1 MEESLFLKLGKEL
14 ADLNKKNSEKSYR
27 KKRPMDIDRQTLL
40 DRLKNIDG
48 NRNIQRLPDGRRVRQ
63 SLASSMRTK
72 SEINQVPLSFNY
84 QGVDKLPIEKALNKI
99 EQLVLN
105 SED

>member
-27 KKRPMDIDRQTLL
+27 KKRPMDIDRQTLVN
-40 DRLKNIDG
+40 RLKSIDG

-63 SLASSMRTK
+63 RLANSMRTK
-72 SEINQVPLSFNY
+72 PEINQVPLSFNY
-84 QGVDKLPIEKALNKI
+84 QEVDKLPIEKALDKI
-99 EQLVLN
+99 EQLVLK
-105 SED
+105 SQD

>member
-27 KKRPMDIDRQTLL
+27 KKRPMDIDKQTLL
-40 DRLKNIDG
+40 NRLKNIDG

-63 SLASSMRTK
+63 SLANSMRTK

>member
-40 DRLKNIDG
+40 DRLKTIDG

>member
-63 SLASSMRTK
+63 SLASSIRTK

>member
-40 DRLKNIDG
+40 DRLKTIDD

-63 SLASSMRTK
+63 RLASSMMTK
-72 SEINQVPLSFNY
+72 PEINQVPLRFNY
-84 QGVDKLPIEKALNKI
+84 QEVDKLPIENALDKI
-99 EQLVLN
+99 EQLVLK
-105 SED
+105 SQD